1 LNNTIYTCERCY
13 IFATTGSRVGS
24 SRTLHRSL
32 TNGWQFLLKFPKYRL
47 FARIDNF
54 LYRMKT
60 FGWIYLSDPKLNQI
74 IRNGPSLSYTPIK
87 SLNFYKL
94 IQIPHSH
101 AQQYQHSP
109 LNHPQSTLLP
119 LLYLLI
125 YYYFGVFIYNFNI
138 QIDSLWNASSFSKNK
153 ILIFLWNISEI
164 YVFKKK
170 FSEISFLSSRA
181 VNNSYSEQAW
191 QKGPVEI
198 EVYSWTARNC
208 EVYVVLCSQVSKLSL
223 TPKGQNT
230 SISISQIPAKQIM
243 LYIWTLK
250 MQVFFLGEWKR
261 HVRKNNT
268 VYPCNGQRKSVANA
282 TSNLANSVHITKLT
296 VHRTKNTSFS
306 VHIIQLTVHSTK
318 TSFFLRNVGC
328 HQNSSTYIKDTG
340 YNEKTYN
347 NGREYLA
354 SSWV

>member
-1 LNNTIYTCERCY
+1 
-13 IFATTGSRVGS
+13 
-24 SRTLHRSL
+24 
-32 TNGWQFLLKFPKYRL
+32 
-47 FARIDNF
+47 
-54 LYRMKT
+54 
-60 FGWIYLSDPKLNQI
+60 
-74 IRNGPSLSYTPIK
+74 
-87 SLNFYKL
+87 
-94 IQIPHSH
+94 
-101 AQQYQHSP
+101 
-109 LNHPQSTLLP
+109 
-119 LLYLLI
+119 
-125 YYYFGVFIYNFNI
+125 
-138 QIDSLWNASSFSKNK
+138 
-153 ILIFLWNISEI
+153 
-164 YVFKKK
+164 
-170 FSEISFLSSRA
+170 
-181 VNNSYSEQAW
+181 
-191 QKGPVEI
+191 
-198 EVYSWTARNC
+198 
-208 EVYVVLCSQVSKLSL
+208 
-223 TPKGQNT
+223 
-230 SISISQIPAKQIM
+230 
-243 LYIWTLK
+243 